1 MSLVVN
7 VKLFTPNT
15 NSLTLKSSH
24 LSTLVSRVWYIY
36 DFLSQVW
43 LVSLLHLAS
52 AWARWERRPDSWLT
66 SSASSMRLW
75 WNLSSWSCGWYHLRI
90 SLTHLKK
97 KKKKKK
103 NFIWSLRVRNNCKCR
118 VISQVISTFLK
129 DLWSFNA
136 KWNLCSNKFFVV
148 FVQS

>member
-1 MSLVVN
+1 MGKMGEKARLMIDFFSILNEIVMKLVI
-7 VKLFTPNT
+7 L
-15 NSLTLKSSH
+15 
-24 LSTLVSRVWYIY
+24 IM
-36 DFLSQVW
+36 W
-43 LVSLLHLAS
+43 LVSLKNLI
-52 AWARWERRPDSWLT
+52 DSF
-66 SSASSMRLW
+66 
-75 WNLSSWSCGWYHLRI
+75 
-90 SLTHLKK
+90 KK